1 MSTRHIISEVPA
13 KQLVRGPDPRNLAG
27 SGLFRALFEM
37 TEEDREPDPVRR
49 ICAGQ
54 PLRDPDASRCPAS
67 SLGARAGRVPVLEA
81 RIGRCTVHTRVR
93 SEVLIAPKFEARCAA
108 LTRSGSLTGSMWP
121 SSRGPLLSFYVV
133 RRGIPFRSR
142 CPTRLALL
150 RITQIQNVCRLTF

>member
-1 MSTRHIISEVPA
+1 
-13 KQLVRGPDPRNLAG
+13 
-27 SGLFRALFEM
+27 
-37 TEEDREPDPVRR
+37 
-49 ICAGQ
+49 
-54 PLRDPDASRCPAS
+54 
-67 SLGARAGRVPVLEA
+67 
-81 RIGRCTVHTRVR
+81 VR

-150 RITQIQNVCRLTF
+150 RITQIQNVCRLTFWVDGAYSRQERTYGGRSSETTQRCAAL